1 MSKRLATIVTLGAAL
16 FAIAAPI
23 MLAVYVANKT
33 GRDAEAGRAL
43 QYARDI
49 LRRSEVTADQIDTA
63 IRSLV
68 ASVQG
73 DPCAEANLP
82 LMRSIDLAS
91 SYIQTIGHVS
101 GNRLVCSSLLGE
113 AIELGPVD
121 LMQPSGVKFRAN
133 VAMPFAKGITFMVVE
148 RDGYAAIVH
157 KDLPIDISTQGQ
169 DVSLA
174 TLASAQG
181 RIMTS
186 RGFLKTEWIAAA
198 RGRQEATFVDG
209 DYVVGV
215 AISQRYGFGSVAA
228 VPLRHLIERTRSAAM
243 VLVPVGMAAGL
254 ALAFA
259 VLHLAR
265 IQLAMPAVLRTAM
278 RRGEFFVVYQPIVDL
293 QSGAWVGAEVLLRWR
308 RPGGEM
314 VRPDLFIP
322 VAEDA
327 GLIRRVTER
336 VVQLVAVDA
345 SRLFKAH
352 PGFYLAINLSAED
365 LHSEETVE
373 LLRGLAKQTH
383 AGPANLM
390 VEATERGFTRPDL
403 AVDIVRRLRAD
414 GIRVAVDDFGT
425 GYSSLSL
432 LQAFKFDCLKIDK
445 LFVDTIGTEA
455 ATSQVVSHIIG
466 MAKTLKLA
474 MIAEGVETGEQV
486 EFLRAQGV
494 HCAQGTIFAGP
505 MPLPALM
512 AKLAAPHSFQIAP

>member
-1 MSKRLATIVTLGAAL
+1 MSKRLATIVTLSAAL
-16 FAIAAPI
+16 IAIAAPI
-23 MLAVYVANKT
+23 MLAVYVSNKT
-33 GRDAEAGRAL
+33 GRDAEANRAL
-43 QYARDI
+43 LYARDV
-49 LRRSEVTADQIDTA
+49 LRRSDGTADQIDAA
-63 IRSLV
+63 IQSLI
-68 ASVQG
+68 ASGSQ
-73 DPCAEANLP
+73 DPCSEANLL
-82 LMRSIDLAS
+82 LMRKIDLAS

-101 GNRLVCSSLLGE
+101 GNTLACSSLLG
-113 AIELGPVD
+113 ADLDLGPVD
-121 LMQPSGVKFRAN
+121 VVQPSGVRFRSN
-133 VAMPFAKGITFMVVE
+133 VSLPFTSGISFMVVE
-148 RDGYAAIVH
+148 RDGYAAIIH
-157 KDLPIDISTQGQ
+157 KDLPIDVSTQGD

-174 TLASAQG
+174 TLSTADGS
-181 RIMTS
+181 IMTS
-186 RGFLKTEWIAAA
+186 RGFVKREWLEAADGA
-198 RGRQEATFVDG
+198 SEATLVDG
-209 DYVVGV
+209 EYVVGI

-228 VPLRHLIERTRSAAM
+228 VPLRHLVERTRSAAL

-293 QSGAWVGAEVLLRWR
+293 QSGAWVGAEVLIRWR

-322 VAEDA
+322 VAEDS

-345 SRLFKAH
+345 VQLFKAH

-365 LHSEETVE
+365 LHAEETVQ
-373 LLRGLAKQTH
+373 LLRRLAQQTH
-383 AGPANLM
+383 AGAANLM

-425 GYSSLSL
+425 GYSSLSSL
-432 LQAFKFDCLKIDK
+432 EAFDFDCLKIDK

-474 MIAEGVETGEQV
+474 MIAEGVETEGQV
-486 EFLRAQGV
+486 EFLRAHGV
-494 HCAQGTIFAGP
+494 QCAQGTVFAGP
-505 MPLPALM
+505 MPLATLM
-512 AKLAAPHSFQIAP
+512 AKLATQAAGART